1 MALASTASRGYGGD
15 HQRMRKKFEPQVR
28 AGKAVC
34 VRCGEL
40 IDPKEPWDL
49 DHEDDRKTYRG
60 PAHRACNRRAGQA
73 NATETRMQR
82 NAMTIR
88 DW

>member
-34 VRCGEL
+34 ARCGEQ
-40 IDPKEPWDL
+40 IDPAGPWDL
-49 DHEDDRKTYRG
+49 GHNDDRSAWTG
-60 PAHRACNRRAGQA
+60 PEHVSCNRRAGQA

-82 NAMTIR
+82 NAMVVR